1 MLWLPPVPRMAS
13 GLCGA
18 GTNNGRVAFVP
29 IVIFLVAVVF
39 LLVLLFF
46 IWLFSKEQMGGYR
59 TISGA

>member
-1 MLWLPPVPRMAS
+1 MAS
-13 GLCGA
+13 GSCGA
-18 GTNNGRVAFVP
+18 GTNNGRVGFVP